1 MLLKTYEEI
10 KSASLLKWLSIVS
23 DLATILGVSVATLVA
38 GPFLG
43 NVSGLGFDTA
53 EFLWAVF
60 FYFVYIL
67 ALVCSSLFFLRLTVK
82 CLKNSMLLGVGSL
95 SVLVLSWA
103 IWFSLSDSL
112 ESYFGTLT
120 GSRYMLAAKPQ
131 LAIDK
136 FENIDIKEEGSST
149 FIKGKVALKSGY
161 VPSDYVVSLYSI
173 NTDTGEYEYRHVGL
187 NKTSSNINAD
197 GWFLLPN
204 VKVDSQDLKKS
215 YLVIYRLSDEG
226 KYIGTVFPNKL
237 TQVPSASM
245 ERLGAVVEGLDKW
258 LINN

>member
-1 MLLKTYEEI
+1 MFLKTYEEI

-43 NVSGLGFDTA
+43 NLSGLGFDTA

-67 ALVCSSLFFLRLTVK
+67 ALVGSSLFFVRLTVNYF
-82 CLKNSMLLGVGSL
+82 KNSIFSGAISL
-95 SVLVLSWA
+95 SALVLSWA

-120 GSRYMLAAKPQ
+120 GSRYMLVAKPQ

-136 FENIDIKEEGSST
+136 FENIEIMEEGSST
-149 FIKGKVALKSGY
+149 FIKGKVALNSGY
-161 VPSDYVVSLYSI
+161 VPSDYVVSLYSM
-173 NTDTGEYEYRHVGL
+173 NTDTGEYEYRYVGL

-197 GWFLLPN
+197 GWFSLPK
-204 VKVDSQDLKKS
+204 VKVDSQGLKKS
-215 YLVIYRLSDEG
+215 YLAIYRLSDEG
-226 KYIGTVFPNKL
+226 KYMGTVFPNKL

-245 ERLGAVVEGLDKW
+245 ERLGAVVERLDKW
-258 LINN
+258 LTNN